1 MGPTSPQGSGPCQPA
16 PLRGP
21 ASHPGVSVWLGPAF
35 TLTAHPTSSTG
46 CPLCP
51 LPGWVQTGRS
61 LLLREAAPRGLEH
74 VFPDVQGAQPL
85 LKPELQPVTGQGH

>member
-1 MGPTSPQGSGPCQPA
+1 MSTCPPKGACISPRGQRVARAGFHPDSPPHLFHWVPA
-16 PLRGP
+16 
-21 ASHPGVSVWLGPAF
+21 V
-35 TLTAHPTSSTG
+35 
-46 CPLCP
+46 P